1 MKRLR
6 KIIAAL
12 LTVSMMGVFSGCGNN
27 NNASSS
33 GDGEKVLRV
42 GMECAYAPFNW
53 TQTDDS
59 NGAVKISG
67 SDEYAYGYDVMMA
80 KKIADKIGYKLE
92 INKMEWDGLCPGV
105 SSGKI
110 DVSIAGQSITAERL
124 ESVDF
129 SDVYYKADIVALT
142 KKGTAYENAANVSD
156 LKGAVCTSQ
165 LNTVWYDMLDQIPD
179 VNKQPAIDTV
189 PAMIVSLNSGK
200 VDLVTTDKPT
210 AMAAAY
216 SNKDLVLLDFKNGKG
231 FDASDEDVNMGIAI
245 KKGNTELKDKINK
258 ALSEISEEEREE
270 MMDEEIKV
278 QPLSE

>member
-12 LTVSMMGVFSGCGNN
+12 LTVSMMGIFSGCGSS
-27 NNASSS
+27 NNAASS

-59 NGAVKISG
+59 NGAVKIAG
-67 SDEYAYGYDVMMA
+67 SNEYAYGYDVMMA

-142 KKGTAYENAANVSD
+142 KKGTAYENAVNVAD

-179 VNKQPAIDTV
+179 ADKQPAIDTV

-200 VDLVTTDKPT
+200 VNLITTDKPT

-245 KKGNTELKDKINK
+245 KKGNTELKEKINK
-258 ALSEISEEEREE
+258 ALLTISLQEVISCQE
-270 MMDEEIKV
+270 KYN
-278 QPLSE
+278 

>member
-12 LTVSMMGVFSGCGNN
+12 LTVSMIGIFSGCGSS
-27 NNASSS
+27 NNAASS

-59 NGAVKISG
+59 NGAVKIAG
-67 SDEYAYGYDVMMA
+67 SNEYAYGYDVMMA

-142 KKGTAYENAANVSD
+142 KKGTAYENAVNVAD

-165 LNTVWYDMLDQIPD
+165 LNTV
-179 VNKQPAIDTV
+179 
-189 PAMIVSLNSGK
+189 
-200 VDLVTTDKPT
+200 
-210 AMAAAY
+210 
-216 SNKDLVLLDFKNGKG
+216 
-231 FDASDEDVNMGIAI
+231 
-245 KKGNTELKDKINK
+245 
-258 ALSEISEEEREE
+258 
-270 MMDEEIKV
+270 
-278 QPLSE
+278 

>member
-6 KIIAAL
+6 KILAVL
-12 LTVSMMGVFSGCGNN
+12 LSVSMMGVFSGCGKSSD
-27 NNASSS
+27 SSS
-33 GDGEKVLRV
+33 SGEKVLKV

-59 NGAVKISG
+59 NGAVKIAG
-67 SDEYAYGYDVMMA
+67 SEEYANGYDVMMA
-80 KKIADKIGYKLE
+80 KKIADKIGYKVE

-124 ESVDF
+124 QSVDF

-142 KKGTAYENAANVSD
+142 RKGTAYENAKNVND

-165 LNTVWYDMLDQIPD
+165 LNTVWYDLLDQIPEA
-179 VNKQPAIDTV
+179 NKQAAIDTV
-189 PAMIVSLNSGK
+189 PAMIVALSSGK
-200 VDLVTTDKPT
+200 VDVIATDKPT
-210 AMAAAY
+210 AMAAAH
-216 SNKDLVLLDFKNGKG
+216 SNKDLVLLDFKDGNG

-245 KKGNTELKDKINK
+245 KKGNTELKDKINS
-258 ALSEISEEEREE
+258 ALAEISEEDREK
-270 MMDEEIKV
+270 MMDDAIKY

>member
-12 LTVSMMGVFSGCGNN
+12 LTVSMMGIFSGCGSS
-27 NNASSS
+27 NNAASS

-59 NGAVKISG
+59 NGAVKIAG
-67 SDEYAYGYDVMMA
+67 SNEYAYGYDVMMA

-142 KKGTAYENAANVSD
+142 KKGTAYENAVNVAD

-179 VNKQPAIDTV
+179 ADKQPAIDTV

-200 VDLVTTDKPT
+200 VNLITTDKPT

-245 KKGNTELKDKINK
+245 KKGNTELKEKINK

-270 MMDEEIKV
+270 MMDEAIKV